1 MKRSLEKCKDVEIYV
16 SIIILWMEDLLTFFI
31 KGNHKMLVYVLQ
43 MSELLIFIG
52 IIFFSHLHNDECL
65 MVLRFSNFP
74 K

>member
-1 MKRSLEKCKDVEIYV
+1 MEIYV
-16 SIIILWMEDLLTFFI
+16 SISILWMEDLFDFFI

-43 MSELLIFIG
+43 LSYLSIFVG
-52 IIFFSHLHNDECL
+52 IIFSRLHNYECL